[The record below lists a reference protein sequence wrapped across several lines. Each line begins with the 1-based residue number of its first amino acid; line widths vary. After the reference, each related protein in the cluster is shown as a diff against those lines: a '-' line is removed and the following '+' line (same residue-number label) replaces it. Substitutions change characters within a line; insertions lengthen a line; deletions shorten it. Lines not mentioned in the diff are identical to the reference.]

1 MSDPKVTKGEVDA
14 GFKAAR
20 EMLDAT
26 VYGGLMPDDSLREA
40 VTRVLFAAAAV
51 RHTSS

>member
-26 VYGGLMPDDSLREA
+26 MYGGMMPDESLREA
-40 VTRVLFAAAAV
+40 VTRILFAAAAA
-51 RHTSS
+51 RKPS